1 MLLVWSYKSDYTVN
15 LRLAG
20 TKTRL
25 LYPSLS
31 LNQLNTIFFVI
42 ASRFQILAL
51 ALLSHSSLALALPQ
65 NNPVP
70 GGLLVFALPSA
81 DITQVTFQDHRV
93 AIVEENQK
101 RYALVGLAL
110 DIKPGKNQLEM
121 TTNAS
126 TKIRHAFNVRDKSYT
141 VQRLIVKDQRKV
153 DPTAED
159 MIRIQA
165 EQIRM
170 DRARN
175 SWTDSPARFDFTQ
188 PVSGRVSSI
197 FGLRRYFNNQPRK
210 PHAGLDLA
218 AAEGTPIQ
226 AVESGTVIESGDFF
240 FSGNMV
246 YIDHGQGLIS
256 LYAHMHNINVKT
268 GDKIQRGQ
276 IIGSVGQTGR
286 VTGPHLHLAVII
298 NQTLVD
304 PVLFLPPQSSTE

>member
-1 MLLVWSYKSDYTVN
+1 M
-15 LRLAG
+15 
-20 TKTRL
+20 
-25 LYPSLS
+25 
-31 LNQLNTIFFVI
+31 I

-51 ALLSHSSLALALPQ
+51 VLFILANQAMALPQ

-81 DITQVTFQDHRV
+81 DITQVTFQNNRV
-93 AIVEENQK
+93 AIVQENQQL
-101 RYALVGLAL
+101 YALVGLSL
-110 DIKPGKNQLEM
+110 DIKPGNNQLEM
-121 TTNAS
+121 TTKAG
-126 TKIRHAFNVRDKSYT
+126 TKIKHAFNIRDKSYT
-141 VQRLIVKDQRKV
+141 AQRLIVKDQRKV

-170 DRARN
+170 DRARET
-175 SWTDSPARFDFTQ
+175 WTDIPASFNFTQ

-210 PHAGLDLA
+210 PHSGLDLA

-256 LYAHMHNINVKT
+256 LYAHMHDINVKT

-304 PVLFLPPQSSTE
+304 PVLFLPPQPGTE